1 MSHTDT
7 IAAIATAPGNGGVG
21 IVRVSGSNL
30 IEIAQGLLGKKL
42 PEPRNARFC
51 SFYDSSG
58 VVIDTGLAIS
68 FPAPGSFT
76 GENVL
81 ELQAHGGSVI
91 LSMLLERVLQL
102 GARQARAGEF
112 SERAFLNGKL
122 DLVQAEA
129 IADLI
134 SSSSAQA
141 ARAAQRSLSGLFSAR
156 INALLEELTA
166 IRVFVEAAIDFPE
179 EEIDFLADSDISER
193 LQQVI
198 ADIQRLIQEA
208 QQGQLLRDGIE
219 LAIVGRPNAGK
230 SSLLNLLAGDELAIV
245 TDIPGTTRDVVRQQI
260 LINNLPVYVADTA
273 GLRKTE
279 DLIEAEGV
287 RRALQHQEKADL
299 VLLVVDASTENLED
313 LPVIPDPKRTIVVWN
328 KEDLIVDKAA
338 QLPLVNGLDSVLIST
353 QSASGL
359 ELLKQK
365 ILQHAGITE
374 SSEGVFSAR
383 RRHLDALA
391 RTEALAQHGL
401 LQLCEYAA
409 PELLAE
415 DLRQAQQTLGEI
427 TGKFSS
433 DDLLGEIFSSFCIG
447 K

>member
-1 MSHTDT
+1 MSHTDI
-7 IAAIATAPGNGGVG
+7 IAAIATAPGNGGIG

-30 IEIAQGLLGKKL
+30 IEIAQGLLGQNL
-42 PEPRNARFC
+42 PEPRKAQFS
-51 SFYDSSG
+51 SFYDNSG
-58 VVIDTGLAIS
+58 AEIDTGLAIS
-68 FPAPGSFT
+68 FPAPHSFT
-76 GENVL
+76 GENIL
-81 ELQAHGGSVI
+81 EIQAHGGSVI

-156 INALLEELTA
+156 VNALLEELTA

-193 LQQVI
+193 QQQLI
-198 ADIQRLIQEA
+198 TDIQRLIEEA

-260 LINNLPVYVADTA
+260 LINDLPVYVADTA

-353 QSASGL
+353 QNASGL

-365 ILQHAGITE
+365 ILQHAGMTE

-401 LQLCEYAA
+401 LQLREYAA

-415 DLRQAQQTLGEI
+415 DLRQAQQALGEI